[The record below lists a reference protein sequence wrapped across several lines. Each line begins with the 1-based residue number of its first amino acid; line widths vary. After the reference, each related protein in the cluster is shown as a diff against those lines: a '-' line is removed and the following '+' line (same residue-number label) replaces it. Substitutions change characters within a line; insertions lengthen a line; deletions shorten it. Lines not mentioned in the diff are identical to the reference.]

1 MAKKKTSKPV
11 YQSKNSKVFFL
22 LPLTILLISILMYI
36 ITDRFTMFTLLF
48 MFSIICFIPAFLGYK
63 FRKYII
69 TNNKIYV
76 YDKDKKILGWT
87 FSDDFLC
94 VDYKQSR
101 LGKILNFGDLYISNR
116 NNQFYIYK
124 NMYNPKQAYT
134 YTIIQ
139 YEKIAVM
146 LDPNYIPRYNSNGEP
161 LDAENNKNVDRVKV
175 VKE

>member
-1 MAKKKTSKPV
+1 M
-11 YQSKNSKVFFL
+11 
-22 LPLTILLISILMYI
+22 
-36 ITDRFTMFTLLF
+36 
-48 MFSIICFIPAFLGYK
+48 
-63 FRKYII
+63 
-69 TNNKIYV
+69 
-76 YDKDKKILGWT
+76 GWT